1 MENVSASMN
10 YSMILSCSAVAWS
23 VYFEQQYPTP
33 SEDNGDPPPKLKRP
47 VPKPR
52 KRKPQRI
59 IAGDDHLATYNQQ
72 PLDSHHLISNS
83 SLSVHVA
90 WTVNYCMDDVII
102 TQFCIRCIAPAGPI
116 VPIVCCTC
124 CILLSSLN
132 NQFRQ
137 IPHLSAAKWFESK
150 LTSSQQGFHH
160 QHRNADS
167 TSTRVSDIDETCD
180 SIILRL
186 MWQY

>member
-1 MENVSASMN
+1 MHHLYQQCWQWLMENVSASMN

-23 VYFEQQYPTP
+23 VYFEQQYPTL

-83 SLSVHVA
+83 SLSA
-90 WTVNYCMDDVII
+90 T
-102 TQFCIRCIAPAGPI
+102 
-116 VPIVCCTC
+116 
-124 CILLSSLN
+124 
-132 NQFRQ
+132 
-137 IPHLSAAKWFESK
+137 KWVESQP
-150 LTSSQQGFHH
+150 TSSQQGFQH
-160 QHRNADS
+160 QHKSADS
-167 TSTRVSDIDETCD
+167 MKDETRD
-180 SIILRL
+180 SVIFTL
-186 MWQY
+186 MWQYVRTRKIIVYWHNGYTLM